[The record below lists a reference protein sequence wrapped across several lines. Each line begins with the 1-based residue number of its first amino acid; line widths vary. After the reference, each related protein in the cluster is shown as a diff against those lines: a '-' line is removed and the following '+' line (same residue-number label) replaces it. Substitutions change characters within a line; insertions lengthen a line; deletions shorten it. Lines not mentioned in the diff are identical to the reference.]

1 MARDSTGYT
10 IGFAVAV
17 CVLCGIGVAGAA
29 VALGPR
35 QAENKI
41 LDQQKQVLL
50 VAGLMQPGQQV
61 SPDEVKGLF
70 TKNIRPEVIK
80 LKTGEEDKSVK
91 AEGFDQRRA
100 QKDPATSTA
109 APDNAAKVFRLPNN
123 ALVYHVLKD
132 GKTDMLILP
141 IEGYGLWSVLYGYL
155 AVDKDANT
163 IKGITFYA
171 HAETPGLGGEVD
183 RGPLLGAVVEREGAD
198 GAVGK
203 GGVDLVAAERGAGVA
218 RDFHP
223 EGRGAVLV
231 PLEGAG
237 GCLRCAVPPWRRAA
251 SFGSN
256 RETRRPSRLR
266 CLRPWQSVCGLGPVQ
281 LRAMHRLGCGGLE
294 SGAQWSVGPTSAQS
308 LVRRF
313 Q

>member
-10 IGFAVAV
+10 VGFAALV

-29 VALGPR
+29 VALKPR
-35 QAENKI
+35 QDENKV

-50 VAGLMQPGQQV
+50 VAGLLKPGQAAN
-61 SPDEVKGLF
+61 PAEIKALF
-70 TKNIRPEVIK
+70 DKNIRPEVIN
-80 LKTGEEDKSVK
+80 LKTGALAKDIK

-155 AVDKDANT
+155 ALDDDTTTV
-163 IKGITFYA
+163 KGITFYA

-183 RGPLLGAVVEREGAD
+183 NPKWKAGWAGRKIFDDKGQVALSVIKGQAGPAPAD
-198 GAVGK
+198 PHHI
-203 GGVDLVAAERGAGVA
+203 D
-218 RDFHP
+218 
-223 EGRGAVLV
+223 
-231 PLEGAG
+231 
-237 GCLRCAVPPWRRAA
+237 
-251 SFGSN
+251 
-256 RETRRPSRLR
+256 
-266 CLRPWQSVCGLGPVQ
+266 GL
-281 LRAMHRLGCGGLE
+281 
-294 SGAQWSVGPTSAQS
+294 SGATITSNGVTNLVKFWFGKDGFGPYLEQFRKSQGRS
-308 LVRRF
+308 
-313 Q
+313 

>member
-1 MARDSTGYT
+1 M
-10 IGFAVAV
+10 

-35 QAENKI
+35 QAENKD

-61 SPDEVKGLF
+61 SPDEVTGLF
-70 TKNIRPEVIK
+70 TKNIRPEVIN
-80 LKTGEEDKSVK
+80 LKTGDEDKAVK
-91 AEGFDQRRA
+91 AATFDQRRA

-109 APDNAAKVFRLPNN
+109 APDNAAKVFRLPND

-183 RGPLLGAVVEREGAD
+183 NPKWKALWPGRKIYDDKGQPALTVIKGRAGDPKTDPYRVDGLSGATITSNGVSNLMQFWFGPNGFGPFMKKFKA
-198 GAVGK
+198 
-203 GGVDLVAAERGAGVA
+203 
-218 RDFHP
+218 
-223 EGRGAVLV
+223 
-231 PLEGAG
+231 AG
-237 GCLRCAVPPWRRAA
+237 GR
-251 SFGSN
+251 S
-256 RETRRPSRLR
+256 
-266 CLRPWQSVCGLGPVQ
+266 
-281 LRAMHRLGCGGLE
+281 
-294 SGAQWSVGPTSAQS
+294 
-308 LVRRF
+308 
-313 Q
+313 